1 MANIKKSKTKNNKKN
16 AKKKQKTRTKNSKK
30 GGVDDIYTQQQM
42 LFLGVEDGNIEVVQ
56 TLINDNWLNDNIDVN
71 TTRPEDDYTPL
82 MVAVENN
89 NVDMAEFL
97 LLNGA
102 DVDASDDPHGNTSLM
117 LACYKANHIMTHMLL
132 NFHADK
138 SLRNV
143 RQQTA
148 LSILLSFDPMGIVAT
163 NQGNRLLIIHQLADN
178 LIGTGAFE
186 VDSADNEEYTPL
198 MTIFGTHQGSP
209 YIGEVEPI
217 VDALISYG
225 ADITIRNND
234 GTTAYDIAVRYGHS
248 DMILNKVRPPQ
259 QSNTPIPIPIPI
271 MSPETY
277 DTCEKEVYDPDTG
290 ETLDR
295 EDAVKDPTGTN
306 YCYHRDTAKQK
317 GFNTEAVMKEEDY
330 NKCEKRVYDPISY
343 HPLSIENA
351 VKTEET
357 NYCYDRENLRNWIL
371 RDPTNPM
378 TREPISQNWIRSNYP
393 RGIRNSHS
401 ITNGGKRKS
410 MKSRKSR
417 KSRKKS
423 NKTKQKSRK

>member
-1 MANIKKSKTKNNKKN
+1 MTNIKKSKTKKNKKH

-30 GGVDDIYTQQQM
+30 GGVDDIYTQQEL
-42 LFLGVEDGNIEVVQ
+42 LFLGVADGNIEVVE
-56 TLINDNWLNDNIDVN
+56 TLINENWLNENIDVN
-71 TTRPEDDYTPL
+71 GTRPEDDYTPL

-89 NVDMAEFL
+89 NVDMAEVL

-102 DVDASDDPHGNTSLM
+102 DVNAADDPRGNTSLM
-117 LACYKANHIMTHMLL
+117 LACYQANHFLTHMLL

-143 RQQTA
+143 REQTA
-148 LSILLSFDPMGIVAT
+148 LSILLSFDPRGIFET
-163 NQGNRLLIIHQLADN
+163 NQGNRLLIIDQLADD
-178 LIGTGAFE
+178 LIGTGTFE
-186 VDSADNEEYTPL
+186 VDSTDNEGYTPL
-198 MTIFGTHQGSP
+198 MTILGTHQGSP

-217 VDALISYG
+217 VNTLISYG

-234 GTTAYDIAVRYGHS
+234 GTTAYDIAVHYGHS
-248 DMILNKVRPPQ
+248 NRILNKVRPPE
-259 QSNTPIPIPIPI
+259 QSNILEQPIPI

-306 YCYHRDTAKQK
+306 CYHRDTAKQK
-317 GFNTEAVMKEEDY
+317 GFNTEEVMKEEDY
-330 NKCEKRVYDPISY
+330 NQCEKRVYDPITY
-343 HPLSIENA
+343 NPLSIENA
-351 VKTEET
+351 VKLEET
-357 NYCYDRENLRNWIL
+357 GYCYDRENFRNFLL
-371 RDPTNPM
+371 RDPRATNPM
-378 TREPISQNWIRSNYP
+378 TRGPISQNWIRSNYP

-401 ITNGGKRKS
+401 ITNGGRR
-410 MKSRKSR
+410 KSRKSR

-423 NKTKQKSRK
+423 KKTKKKSRK

>member
-1 MANIKKSKTKNNKKN
+1 MTNIKKSKTKKNKKH

-30 GGVDDIYTQQQM
+30 GGVDGYTQQEL
-42 LFLGVEDGNIEVVQ
+42 LFLGVEDGNIEVVE
-56 TLINDNWLNDNIDVN
+56 TLINENWMNDNIDVN
-71 TTRPEDDYTPL
+71 GTRPEDDYTPL

-89 NVDMAEFL
+89 NLDMAELL

-102 DVDASDDPHGNTSLM
+102 HVDASDDPRGNTSLM
-117 LACYKANHIMTHMLL
+117 LACYQANHFMTHMLL

-143 RQQTA
+143 REQTP
-148 LSILLSFDPMGIVAT
+148 LSILLSFDPRGIFET
-163 NQGNRLLIIHQLADN
+163 NQGNRLLIIHQFADDF
-178 LIGTGAFE
+178 IGTGAFE
-186 VDSADNEEYTPL
+186 VDSTDNEGYTPL

-217 VDALISYG
+217 VNALISYG

-248 DMILNKVRPPQ
+248 DRILNKVRPPE
-259 QSNTPIPIPIPI
+259 QSNTPIPIPI
-271 MSPETY
+271 MAPETY
-277 DTCEKEVYDPDTG
+277 DTCKKEVYDPDTG

-306 YCYHRDTAKQK
+306 YCYHRDNAKQK

-330 NKCEKRVYDPISY
+330 NQCEKRVYDPITY
-343 HPLSIENA
+343 NPLSIENA
-351 VKTEET
+351 VKLEET
-357 NYCYDRENLRNWIL
+357 DYCYDRENFRNFIM
-371 RDPTNPM
+371 REQTPTNPM
-378 TREPISQNWIRSNYP
+378 TRGPISQNWIRYNYP

-401 ITNGGKRKS
+401 ITNGGR
-410 MKSRKSR
+410 RKSR

-423 NKTKQKSRK
+423 KKTKKKSRK